1 MQINTQSSQLTMFLP
16 LNGEFSKTEAL
27 LDLIRLAEHPA
38 GAELPNGYI
47 LTSANALAQCWG
59 WSRTKV
65 NRFLQELQDKDFII
79 LQKPEKAGNSKFAVY
94 VKAVQYS
101 K

>member
-1 MQINTQSSQLTMFLP
+1 MQINTQLSQLTVFLP

-27 LDLIRLAEHPA
+27 LDLIRQAEHT
-38 GAELPNGYI
+38 EEDKLPSGYI
-47 LTSANALAQCWG
+47 LTSANALAQRWG

-65 NRFLQELQDKDFII
+65 NHFLQELQDKDFII
-79 LQKPEKAGNSKFAVY
+79 LQKGDKAGNSKFAIY
-94 VKAVQYS
+94 VKAVQY